1 MSADLPRWMMFGD
14 PSVICERIEE
24 MEQSKAKRDEQS
36 RRGRGKFG
44 IEQLREV
51 FDESQHEKGKQ

>member
-1 MSADLPRWMMFGD
+1 MKELPRWMMFGD

-44 IEQLREV
+44 IEQLREMFEENKV
-51 FDESQHEKGKQ
+51 EKGEQ